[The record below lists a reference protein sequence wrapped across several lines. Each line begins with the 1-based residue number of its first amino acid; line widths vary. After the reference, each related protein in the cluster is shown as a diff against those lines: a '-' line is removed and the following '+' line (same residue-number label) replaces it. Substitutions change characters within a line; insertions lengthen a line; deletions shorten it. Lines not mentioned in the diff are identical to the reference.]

1 MSEPFVYDSLCE
13 LCKQPFGA
21 AACGT
26 DVIFRVRPLASEGF
40 SHCALTVREEFSGRY
55 YERQLLPTGTDGDRR
70 RFELRFSAPAEP
82 ELIWYSFRFW
92 RDDGSGCFLD
102 GTGYRSTP
110 PEDLWQ
116 LTVYRPSAME
126 PTWFGQGVTYQIFP
140 DRFFRTGLPTAENL
154 IGDRMIHQSW
164 DDTPEWLPDE
174 HGEIRNRDF
183 YGGSL
188 AGIRAK
194 LDYLSSLSVSTIYV
208 NPIFE
213 SASNHRY
220 NTADYRKIDPMLGT
234 EEDFSLLCQEARQ
247 RGIRIILDGVFNH
260 TGSRSRYF
268 NADGHYHDC
277 GAAQSKD
284 SPYFSWYTFSHWPDK
299 YDAWWGISTLPAV
312 NEENPDYRR
321 FIAEDGDSVI
331 RRWLRAGASG
341 WRLDVADELPDDFI
355 ALIRQVMDETKP
367 GSVLLGEVWEDG
379 SNKIAYSK
387 RRRYLLGGETHGLMN
402 YPFRTAALEW
412 LRGGDAN
419 DFRLSMERL
428 REHYPPSAFYSCMNF
443 LGTHDTPR
451 ILTLLGAA
459 EIPQDRAARAAFRL
473 SDAEYARG
481 KARLML
487 AARLLFAFPGSPAVY
502 YGDEAG
508 MQGFEDP
515 FNRRTYPWGQEDAEL
530 LAFYRNLG
538 AQRKSHP
545 ALCRGGIRYLVSSGG
560 VLIFLRECGSDIVV
574 CALNAGE
581 TTAAAQFSLPCAS
594 LRQMD
599 TREIMLPENGCF
611 SLSLPPCRGCY
622 LTTESGECFT

>member
-1 MSEPFVYDSLCE
+1 MSEPFVYDALCE

-21 AACGT
+21 AVCGT

-40 SHCALTVREEFSGRY
+40 SHCALLAREEFSGKFNDW
-55 YERQLLPTGTDGDRR
+55 ECVPSGTDGPRQ
-70 RFELRFSAPAEP
+70 RFELRLPVPSEP
-82 ELIWYSFRFW
+82 ELIWYCFRFW

-110 PEDLWQ
+110 PDDLWQ
-116 LTVYRPSAME
+116 LTVYRPSAVE
-126 PTWFGQGVTYQIFP
+126 PAWFGEGITYQIFP
-140 DRFFRTGLPTAENL
+140 DRFCRTELPTMENL
-154 IGDRMIHQSW
+154 VGSRMIHQSW
-164 DDTPEWLPDE
+164 NDAPDWLPDE

-183 YGGSL
+183 FGGSL

-194 LDYLSSLSVSTIYV
+194 LDYLASLSVSTIYV

-234 EEDFSLLCQEARQ
+234 EEEFSLLCQEAQQ
-247 RGIRIILDGVFNH
+247 RGIRIVLDGVFNH
-260 TGSRSRYF
+260 TGSQSRYF
-268 NADGHYHDC
+268 NADGHYPDC
-277 GAAQSKD
+277 GAAQSKN
-284 SPYFSWYTFSHWPDK
+284 SPYFSWYSFSHWPDK

-331 RRWLRAGASG
+331 RHWLRAGASG

-355 ALIRQVMDETKP
+355 ALIRQAMDETKP
-367 GSVLLGEVWEDG
+367 GSLLLGEVWEDG

-402 YPFRTAALEW
+402 YPFRTAALNW

-428 REHYPPSAFYSCMNF
+428 REHYPPSAFYTCMNF

-451 ILTLLGAA
+451 ILTLLGAS
-459 EIPQDRAARAAFRL
+459 EIPQGRAARAAFRL
-473 SDAEYARG
+473 SEAEYARG
-481 KARLML
+481 RAKLKL
-487 AARLLFAFPGSPAVY
+487 AARLLFAFPGSPTVY

-515 FNRRTYPWGQEDAEL
+515 FNRRTYPWGQEDKDL
-530 LAFYRNLG
+530 LAFYRDLG
-538 AQRKSHP
+538 AQRKAHAS
-545 ALCRGGIRYLVSSGG
+545 LRRGSIRYLFSSGS
-560 VLIFLRECGSDIVV
+560 VLVFVREWDGDVVV
-574 CALNAGE
+574 CALNAGS
-581 TTAAAQFSLPCAS
+581 TAVTVDFLLSCGTLRSVAAKTVFSS
-594 LRQMD
+594 QDGR
-599 TREIMLPENGCF
+599 F
-611 SLSLPPCRGCY
+611 SIPLPPC
-622 LTTESGECFT
+622 SGDFLVG